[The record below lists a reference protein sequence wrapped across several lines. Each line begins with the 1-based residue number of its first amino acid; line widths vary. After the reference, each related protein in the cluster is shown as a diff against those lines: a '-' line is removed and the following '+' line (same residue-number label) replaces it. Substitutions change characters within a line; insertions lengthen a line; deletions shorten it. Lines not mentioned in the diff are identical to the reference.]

1 MLTGC
6 ELLLPLATAP
16 KLTLVGLALI
26 LACAPVPLNATPAV
40 AVELLALALI
50 AMFPVEVLA
59 AVGAKCAW
67 KVVAD
72 PAASE

>member
-26 LACAPVPLNATPAV
+26 LACAPVPFKATLVFA
-40 AVELLALALI
+40 AELPALALI
-50 AMFPVEVLA
+50 AMFPVA
-59 AVGAKCAW
+59 APPALGEKCAW
-67 KVVAD
+67 KVVVD
-72 PAASE
+72 PVASE